1 MIYGLTML
9 TSLLYLSFT
18 VCLVISL
25 LDSPVKSLFLK
36 ETLRRWCK
44 FLLGL
49 GVIALVVQ
57 VFTWFG

>member
-1 MIYGLTML
+1 MTYGLTML
-9 TSLLYLSFT
+9 CSMLYLSFI

-25 LDSPVKSLFLK
+25 LDTPVKSLFLK

-49 GVIALVVQ
+49 GSIALAVQ